1 LIPSLSIGPR
11 TLLND
16 CNHSATAIFWRS
28 AIKKTEFAEWLVRHD
43 AEPPS
48 WLSQDWRQLK
58 TKADMK
64 AEADK
69 HRPAPRYQVQD
80 LARRFNVKIL
90 ISLVA
95 HPELAQKGS

>member
-1 LIPSLSIGPR
+1 
-11 TLLND
+11 
-16 CNHSATAIFWRS
+16 
-28 AIKKTEFAEWLVRHD
+28 
-43 AEPPS
+43 
-48 WLSQDWRQLK
+48 
-58 TKADMK
+58 MK